1 MSETQDSELFI
12 YPNPAKEKVTIE
24 GIEATEVEMYN
35 ALGQRVKMVRSSNEI
50 NVIGLPEGVYMMRI
64 TDIEGK
70 KHVARVA
77 VKE

>member
-1 MSETQDSELFI
+1 
-12 YPNPAKEKVTIE
+12 
-24 GIEATEVEMYN
+24 
-35 ALGQRVKMVRSSNEI
+35 VKTVRDANEI
-50 NVIGLPEGVYMMRI
+50 DVIGLPEGVYKMRI

>member
-1 MSETQDSELFI
+1 MSETQVSELFI

-24 GIEATEVEMYN
+24 GIEATEVEVYN